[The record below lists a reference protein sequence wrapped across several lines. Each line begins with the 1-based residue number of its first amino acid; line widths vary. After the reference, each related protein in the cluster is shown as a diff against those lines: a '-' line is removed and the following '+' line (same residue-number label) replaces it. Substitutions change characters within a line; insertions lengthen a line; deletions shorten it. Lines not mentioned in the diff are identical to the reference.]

1 MNKITKIG
9 LAAAGILAASK
20 LVSAQGAV
28 QEGQANIRVVEG
40 SFSATPNTC
49 PATGQCTITAT
60 ATWENAGDG
69 AGTFTPAFVIDGALF
84 PDATSLALAPGQT
97 KTYTTTQAVAA
108 IAEAHRVC
116 TSPNP

>member
-1 MNKITKIG
+1 MNTLTKIG
-9 LAAAGILAASK
+9 LAAAGILAASR
-20 LVSAQGAV
+20 LVSAQG
-28 QEGQANIRVVEG
+28 EGQANIRVVEG

-60 ATWENAGDG
+60 ATWENAGEG
-69 AGTFTPAFVIDGALF
+69 TGTFTPAFVIDGVLYLDTA
-84 PDATSLALAPGQT
+84 PSTLAPGQT

-116 TSPNP
+116 PSPNP